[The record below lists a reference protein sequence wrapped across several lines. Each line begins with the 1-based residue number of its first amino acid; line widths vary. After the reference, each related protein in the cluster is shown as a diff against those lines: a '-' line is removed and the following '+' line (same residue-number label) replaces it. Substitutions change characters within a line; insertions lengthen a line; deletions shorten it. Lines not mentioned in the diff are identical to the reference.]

1 MNANE
6 TGQGRIDGSRPRAQA
21 HLRKH
26 LPRLK
31 RRMLC
36 GGALL
41 LGLFAQ
47 AGCTTIPSAAMRRQT
62 ADEVAAAR
70 DWARSTIAAPGF
82 ELTTYAPQRI
92 TPDEI
97 LTIYIE
103 GDGLAWLST
112 DTPSSDPTPRDP
124 LALRLA
130 LAQPSGNAAYLARPC
145 QFAGID
151 SPRCSQRYWTRARF
165 AAEVIE
171 AMDAGVTQLK
181 SRFGARQLTLVG
193 YSGGAAVAAL
203 LAARRTD
210 VERLVTVAGNLDHR
224 AWTTHHRI
232 SPLTDSLNAGDAA
245 HQLRAIPQTHFFGSL
260 DKIIPPAL
268 ALNLPSELRGQGNR
282 HLQFMPDHDHQCCW
296 VQDWPRLWA
305 LLP

>member
-6 TGQGRIDGSRPRAQA
+6 TGQGTIDGSRPRAQA

-41 LGLFAQ
+41 LGLFAL
-47 AGCTTIPSAAMRRQT
+47 AGCTTIPSAAARRQT

-70 DWARSTIAAPGF
+70 DWRRSTIAAPGF
-82 ELTTYAPQRI
+82 ELTAYVAQRI
-92 TPDEI
+92 TPDEK

-103 GDGLAWLST
+103 GDGLAWISA
-112 DTPSSDPTPRDP
+112 DTPSLDPTPRDP

-145 QFAGID
+145 QFVGID

-203 LAARRTD
+203 LAARRPD

-224 AWTTHHRI
+224 AWTTYHRI
-232 SPLTDSLNAGDAA
+232 SPLADSLNASDQAD
-245 HQLRAIPQTHFFGSL
+245 QLRTIRQTHFFGSL
-260 DKIIPPAL
+260 DDVIPPAL
-268 ALNLPSELRGQGNR
+268 ALNLPSGLRGPQNQ
-282 HLQFMPDHDHQCCW
+282 HLKFMKGYDHRCCW
-296 VQDWPRLWA
+296 NENWPRLWP
-305 LLP
+305 LVE